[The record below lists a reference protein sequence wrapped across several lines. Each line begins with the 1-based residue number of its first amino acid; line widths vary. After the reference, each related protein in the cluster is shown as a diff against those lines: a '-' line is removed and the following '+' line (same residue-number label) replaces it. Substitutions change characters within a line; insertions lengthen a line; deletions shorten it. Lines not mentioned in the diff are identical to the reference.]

1 MNTFGNISAVIT
13 HKIWSD
19 LHLSYRQTQCSQTNN
34 RDTIALV
41 RVVLKTLSN
50 NSQGR
55 LLQVRHTLL
64 RLLQKIIGV
73 MGGEAIDIVGCKDAV
88 LIK

>member
-13 HKIWSD
+13 HKMWSD
-19 LHLSYRQTQCSQTNN
+19 LHLSHSYRQTQSSQTNN
-34 RDTIALV
+34 TIALV

-55 LLQVRHTLL
+55 LLEVRHTLL

-73 MGGEAIDIVGCKDAV
+73 MGGDAIDIVGCKDAV